1 MDKNTD
7 MNAKQHLPKLLVVSP
22 NPDCQGF
29 FISTL
34 KPYFLVSVHQDVD
47 QAIADC
53 ERDYAPV
60 IIINQNMPDDDNCR
74 LFQEHS
80 KRLKDKCP
88 ALLLTATKD
97 VTFDLAQSEIGV
109 PSQFLNWPIDPK
121 ALLDSISYLI
131 GRKAEEGWK
140 DLPPEIGRPLTLSV
154 EEYQSVANAI
164 AEGEPVDCNAA
175 AESCQP
181 LADTVRA
188 GNHHEILN
196 AVRSHHDYTYVHS
209 MRVATLLT
217 LFGHGLGMT
226 GEDLVILSTGGLI
239 HDVGKLVTP
248 YEILDKPDKL
258 DDQEWP
264 VMREHVVHS
273 ADILGKSDDVTK
285 GSVIIAAQH
294 HEKIDGSGY
303 PHGLKGKEMNEL
315 ARMSSIVDI
324 FGALTDARSYKPAYP
339 QEKAFNILESM
350 TREIDQHLLSMF
362 KDIFAPGS
370 ELEMQAQAA

>member
-1 MDKNTD
+1 M
-7 MNAKQHLPKLLVVSP
+7 
-22 NPDCQGF
+22 
-29 FISTL
+29 
-34 KPYFLVSVHQDVD
+34 
-47 QAIADC
+47 
-53 ERDYAPV
+53 
-60 IIINQNMPDDDNCR
+60 
-74 LFQEHS
+74 
-80 KRLKDKCP
+80 
-88 ALLLTATKD
+88 
-97 VTFDLAQSEIGV
+97 
-109 PSQFLNWPIDPK
+109 
-121 ALLDSISYLI
+121 
-131 GRKAEEGWK
+131 
-140 DLPPEIGRPLTLSV
+140 
-154 EEYQSVANAI
+154 ANAI